1 MTPTIEKV
9 LKQPTYGIPNVMVG
23 KMHSLEVFKE
33 VQKLVVIKFV
43 VEYLQV
49 HEGLGKFTWN
59 MQDNLAG
66 HYLIDLEGT
75 WVSGPNDPKD
85 DGFGF
90 GGTQDQS

>member
-1 MTPTIEKV
+1 
-9 LKQPTYGIPNVMVG
+9 
-23 KMHSLEVFKE
+23 

-59 MQDNLAG
+59 MQDNLAC

-85 DGFGF
+85 DGLGF
-90 GGTQDQS
+90 GGSQDQS